1 MGFIKTFGILATIA
15 ATASALPQGFEK
27 RQATNTASAPSSSS
41 SSAGGSGSG
50 IQIVNNMDSTVY
62 LWSTSNTG
70 GSMQTLASGGGTYS
84 EDWQT
89 NSDGGG
95 ISIKMSTSESED
107 SVLQFEYTENGEK
120 LFWDLSSINLDSNSD
135 FISQGFQATPS
146 DSSCKSASCSPG
158 DSNCAETYQ
167 HPNDVDTNSCS
178 LDSGFTLTL
187 G

>member
-1 MGFIKTFGILATIA
+1 MGFMKTIGILATIA

-27 RQATNTASAPSSSS
+27 RQATSTSSAPSTS
-41 SSAGGSGSG
+41 SSAASSGSG

-70 GSMQTLASGGGTYS
+70 GSMQTLPSGGGTYS

-95 ISIKMSTSESED
+95 ISIKMSTSQSED
-107 SVLQFEYTENGEK
+107 SVLQFEYTQNGDT
-120 LFWDLSSINLDSNSD
+120 LYWDLSSINLDSSSD
-135 FISQGFQATPS
+135 FVSQGFQAIPS
-146 DSSCKSASCSPG
+146 DSSCNSATCAAG
-158 DSNCAETYQ
+158 DSSCAQAYQ
-167 HPNDVDTNSCS
+167 HPDDVDTNSCS
-178 LDSGFTLTL
+178 LSSGFTLTL

>member
-1 MGFIKTFGILATIA
+1 MGFIKTVGILATIA
-15 ATASALPQGFEK
+15 ATASALPQGFVK
-27 RQATNTASAPSSSS
+27 RQGTSTASAPSSSS
-41 SSAGGSGSG
+41 SSSSGGNG

-95 ISIKMSTSESED
+95 ISIKMSTSEDED
-107 SVLQFEYTENGEK
+107 SVLQFEYTENGDT
-120 LFWDLSSINLDSNSD
+120 LFWDLSSINLDSSSD

-146 DSSCKSASCSPG
+146 DSSCNSASCSPG
-158 DSNCAETYQ
+158 DSSCAETYQ
-167 HPNDVDTNSCS
+167 KPDDVDTNSCS